1 MSRATF
7 YSVNDRMELAG
18 PTLEQD
24 FAEAVAKLKKHGVK
38 LDRRALTGLGK
49 RSESDPESVKTGS
62 L

>member
-1 MSRATF
+1 
-7 YSVNDRMELAG
+7 MELAG
-18 PTLEQD
+18 PTIEQD

-38 LDRRALTGLGK
+38 LDRRALAGFGK